1 LQQVN
6 SFSSYIFSR
15 RLLQT
20 LYTRYADHGKL
31 NSGWTAMFI
40 DVIVM
45 RNPADDDDDDD
56 DAIHHLRCLLTYLL
70 TYAASE

>member
-1 LQQVN
+1 
-6 SFSSYIFSR
+6 
-15 RLLQT
+15 
-20 LYTRYADHGKL
+20 
-31 NSGWTAMFI
+31 MFI